1 MATMLTIGDFSRMTH
16 LSVKA
21 LRHYHDMGVLAPAAV
36 DPFTGYRSYD
46 TSQVGS
52 AQVIRRLRDLGMPLD
67 SIAAVLAAPDLESRN
82 REIAAHLARM
92 ERQLEQ
98 TQASVAALRA
108 LLTGPA
114 IRPEIELRAIAA
126 VTALAVRQVVDAAD
140 LTEWG
145 SGAFDALAQA
155 LTATGLTAAGPYG
168 ALYPGDFF
176 ELERSAITV
185 FLPVTPDGGRPGA
198 PGLDPAGRVRLLEIP
213 AIEAAIAVHQGAFSE
228 IDRTYGALGAVV
240 AERAIGVDGPIREY
254 YLVSSAD
261 TDDAAKH
268 RTEVC
273 WPVFRTGAASGERS
287 L

>member
-21 LRHYHDMGVLAPAAV
+21 LRHYHDLGVLEPAAV

-67 SIAAVLAAPDLESRN
+67 SIAAVLAAPDLEARN

-114 IRPEIELRAIAA
+114 VRPAIELRAIPA
-126 VTALAVRQVVDAAD
+126 VTALAVREVVDAAE

-145 SGAFDALAQA
+145 AGAFEALAQA
-155 LTATGLTAAGPYG
+155 LTAAGLTAAGPYG

-176 ELERSAITV
+176 ELERSEITV
-185 FLPVTPDGGRPGA
+185 FLPVTSDGGGPGGA
-198 PGLDPAGRVRLLEIP
+198 GLDRAGRVRLLEIP
-213 AIEAAIAVHQGAFSE
+213 AVEAAVAVHQGAFSE
-228 IDRTYGALGAVV
+228 IDRTYGAVGAVV

-261 TDDAAKH
+261 TDDVAKH

>member
-21 LRHYHDMGVLAPAAV
+21 LRHYHDMGVLEPAAV

-67 SIAAVLAAPDLESRN
+67 SIAAVLAAPDLEARN

-114 IRPEIELRAIAA
+114 DRPAIELRAIPAA
-126 VTALAVRQVVDAAD
+126 TALAVRQVVDAAD

-145 SGAFDALAQA
+145 AGAFDALARA
-155 LTATGLTAAGPYG
+155 LTAAGLTAAGPYG

-176 ELERSAITV
+176 ELERSEITV
-185 FLPVTPDGGRPGA
+185 FLPVTSDGGGPGE
-198 PGLDPAGRVRLLEIP
+198 PGLDPAGRVQLLEIP
-213 AIEAAIAVHQGAFSE
+213 AVEAAVAVHEGAFSE

-254 YLVSSAD
+254 YLVTSAD
-261 TDDAAKH
+261 TDDVAKH

-273 WPVFRTGAASGERS
+273 WPVFRTGPASGKRS

>member
-21 LRHYHDMGVLAPAAV
+21 LRHYHDMGVLEPAAV

-67 SIAAVLAAPDLESRN
+67 SIAAVLAAPDLEARN
-82 REIAAHLARM
+82 REIAAHLTRM

-114 IRPEIELRAIAA
+114 VRPVIELRTIAA
-126 VTALAVRQVVDAAD
+126 VTALAVREVVDAAE
-140 LTEWG
+140 LNAWG
-145 SGAFDALAQA
+145 GQAFDELAAALEAA
-155 LTATGLTAAGPYG
+155 GLTAAGPYG
-168 ALYPGDFF
+168 GLFHGDFF
-176 ELERSAITV
+176 ELERSEVTAFV
-185 FLPVTPDGGRPGA
+185 PVAANGGPRGD
-198 PGLDPAGRVRLLEIP
+198 GLDPDGRVLLLEIP
-213 AIEAAIAVHQGAFSE
+213 SVEAAVGVHEGAFSE
-228 IDRTYGALGAVV
+228 IDRTYAALGEVV
-240 AERAIGVDGPIREY
+240 AERAIGTGGPIREY

-261 TDDAAKH
+261 TDDVDKH

-273 WPVFRTGAASGERS
+273 WPVFRTGAA
-287 L
+287 

>member
-21 LRHYHDMGVLAPAAV
+21 LRHYHDLGVLEPAAV

-46 TSQVGS
+46 TAQVGS

-67 SIAAVLAAPDLESRN
+67 SIAAVLAAPDLEARN
-82 REIAAHLARM
+82 REIAVHLTRM

-114 IRPEIELRAIAA
+114 VRPAIELRTIAA
-126 VTALAVRQVVDAAD
+126 VTALAVRAVVDAAD
-140 LTEWG
+140 LNEWG
-145 SGAFDALAQA
+145 SAAFDALAAA
-155 LTATGLTAAGPYG
+155 LAATGLTAAGPYG
-168 ALYPGDFF
+168 GLFHGDFF
-176 ELERSAITV
+176 ELERSEVTAFV
-185 FLPVTPDGGRPGA
+185 PVAAAVGA
-198 PGLDPAGRVRLLEIP
+198 AGLDPAGSVQLVEIP
-213 AIEAAIAVHQGAFSE
+213 AVEAAVAVHEGAFSE
-228 IDRTYGALGAVV
+228 IDRTYAAVGEVV
-240 AERAIGVDGPIREY
+240 AERAIGTGGPIREY

-261 TDDAAKH
+261 TDDVARH

-273 WPVFRTGAASGERS
+273 WPVFRTGA
-287 L
+287 

>member
-21 LRHYHDMGVLAPAAV
+21 LRHYHDMGVLEPAAV

-67 SIAAVLAAPDLESRN
+67 SIAAVLAAPDLEARN
-82 REIAAHLARM
+82 REIAAHLTRM

-114 IRPEIELRAIAA
+114 VQPAIELRTIAA
-126 VTALAVRQVVDAAD
+126 VTALAVREVVDAAE
-140 LTEWG
+140 LNEWG
-145 SGAFDALAQA
+145 SEAFDALAAA
-155 LTATGLTAAGPYG
+155 LSATGLTAAGPYG
-168 ALYPGDFF
+168 GLFHGDFF
-176 ELERSAITV
+176 ELERSEVTAFV
-185 FLPVTPDGGRPGA
+185 PVAAGA
-198 PGLDPAGRVRLLEIP
+198 VGLDPAGSVRLIQIP
-213 AIEAAIAVHQGAFSE
+213 AVEAAVAVHEGAFSE
-228 IDRTYGALGAVV
+228 IDRTYAAVGEVV
-240 AERAIGVDGPIREY
+240 AERAIGTGGPIREY

-261 TDDAAKH
+261 TDDVAKH

-273 WPVFRTGAASGERS
+273 WPVFRTGAA
-287 L
+287 

>member
-21 LRHYHDMGVLAPAAV
+21 LRHYHDMGVLEPAAV

-67 SIAAVLAAPDLESRN
+67 SIAAVLAAPDLDARN

-114 IRPEIELRAIAA
+114 VRPAIELRTIAA
-126 VTALAVRQVVDAAD
+126 VTALAVREVVDAAE
-140 LTEWG
+140 LNEWG
-145 SGAFDALAQA
+145 SEAFDALAAA
-155 LTATGLTAAGPYG
+155 LSATGMTAAGPYG
-168 ALYPGDFF
+168 GLFHSDFF
-176 ELERSAITV
+176 ELERSEVTAFV
-185 FLPVTPDGGRPGA
+185 PVAVDA
-198 PGLDPAGRVRLLEIP
+198 AGLEPTGSVRLILIP
-213 AIEAAIAVHQGAFSE
+213 AVEAAVAVHEGAFSE
-228 IDRTYGALGAVV
+228 IDRTYAAVGEVV
-240 AERAIGVDGPIREY
+240 AERAIGTGGPIREY

-261 TDDAAKH
+261 TDDVAKH

-273 WPVFRTGAASGERS
+273 WPVFRTGAAS
-287 L
+287 

>member
-21 LRHYHDMGVLAPAAV
+21 LRHYDDLGVLAPAAV

-46 TSQVGS
+46 TDQVGS

-67 SIAAVLAAPDLESRN
+67 SIATVLSAPDLATRN
-82 REIAAHLARM
+82 REIAAHLSRM

-114 IRPEIELRAIAA
+114 DRPVIELRTIPA
-126 VTALAVRQVVDAAD
+126 VTALAVRQVVEAAD
-140 LTEWG
+140 LNQWG
-145 SGAFDALAQA
+145 AAAFEALAAA
-155 LTATGLTAAGPYG
+155 LATAGLTAAGPYG

-176 ELERSAITV
+176 ELERSEITV
-185 FLPVTPDGGRPGA
+185 FA
-198 PGLDPAGRVRLLEIP
+198 PIEDPAGVRPDPAGPVLLLEIP
-213 AIEAAIAVHQGAFSE
+213 AVEAAVAVHPGAFSE
-228 IDRTYGALGAVV
+228 IDRTYAAVGAVV

-254 YLVSSAD
+254 YLVSSVD
-261 TDDAAKH
+261 TDDESQH

-273 WPVFRTGAASGERS
+273 WPVFRTGTA
-287 L
+287 

>member
-67 SIAAVLAAPDLESRN
+67 SIAAVLAAPDLEARN
-82 REIAAHLARM
+82 REIAAHLTRM

-98 TQASVAALRA
+98 TQASVAALRS

-114 IRPEIELRAIAA
+114 ERPEIELRAIPAT
-126 VTALAVRQVVDAAD
+126 TALAVRQMVDAAD

-145 SGAFDALAQA
+145 SGAFDALAAA
-155 LTATGLTAAGPYG
+155 LSASGLTAAGPYG

-176 ELERSAITV
+176 ELERSEITA
-185 FLPVTPDGGRPGA
+185 FLPVGA
-198 PGLDPAGRVRLLEIP
+198 GAGVGLDSAGRVRLVEIP
-213 AIEAAIAVHQGAFSE
+213 AVEAAVAVHEGAFSE
-228 IDRTYGALGAVV
+228 IDRTYAALGEVV

-254 YLVSSAD
+254 YLVSSVD
-261 TDDAAKH
+261 TDDVRKH

-273 WPVFRTGAASGERS
+273 WPVFRTGAGS
-287 L
+287 

>member
-21 LRHYHDMGVLAPAAV
+21 LRHYHDMGVLEPAAV

-67 SIAAVLAAPDLESRN
+67 SIAAVLAAPDLEARN
-82 REIAAHLARM
+82 REIATHLTRM

-114 IRPEIELRAIAA
+114 VRPAIELRTIAA
-126 VTALAVRQVVDAAD
+126 VTALAVREVVDAAELND
-140 LTEWG
+140 WG
-145 SGAFDALAQA
+145 SEAFDALAAA
-155 LTATGLTAAGPYG
+155 LAAAGLTAAGPYG
-168 ALYPGDFF
+168 GLFDGDFF
-176 ELERSAITV
+176 ELERSEVTAFV
-185 FLPVTPDGGRPGA
+185 PVTSETGLVGA
-198 PGLDPAGRVRLLEIP
+198 GAGVGLDPGGRVRLLEIP
-213 AIEAAIAVHQGAFSE
+213 AVEAAVAVHEGAFSE
-228 IDRTYGALGAVV
+228 IDRTYAALGEVV

-254 YLVSSAD
+254 YVVSSAD
-261 TDDAAKH
+261 TDDVGKH

-273 WPVFRTGAASGERS
+273 WPVFRTGAA
-287 L
+287 

>member
-21 LRHYHDMGVLAPAAV
+21 LRHYHDMGVLEPAAV

-67 SIAAVLAAPDLESRN
+67 SIAAVLAAPDLEARN
-82 REIAAHLARM
+82 REIAAHLTRM

-114 IRPEIELRAIAA
+114 VRPVIELRTIAA
-126 VTALAVRQVVDAAD
+126 VTALAVREVVDAAE
-140 LTEWG
+140 LNQWG
-145 SGAFDALAQA
+145 SEAFDALAAA
-155 LTATGLTAAGPYG
+155 LAATGLTAAGPYG
-168 ALYPGDFF
+168 GLFHGDFF
-176 ELERSAITV
+176 ELERSEVTAFV
-185 FLPVTPDGGRPGA
+185 PVAAAGGGLGGD
-198 PGLDPAGRVRLLEIP
+198 GLDPDGHVLLLEIGSV
-213 AIEAAIAVHQGAFSE
+213 EAAVGVHEGAFSE
-228 IDRTYGALGAVV
+228 IDRTYAALGEVV
-240 AERAIGVDGPIREY
+240 AERAIGTGGPIREY

-261 TDDAAKH
+261 TDDVGKH

-273 WPVFRTGAASGERS
+273 WPVFRTGAA
-287 L
+287 

>member
-21 LRHYHDMGVLAPAAV
+21 LRHYHDMGVLEPAAV
-36 DPFTGYRSYD
+36 DPFTSYRSYD
-46 TSQVGS
+46 TSQVGA

-67 SIAAVLAAPDLESRN
+67 SIAAVLAAPDLETRN

-114 IRPEIELRAIAA
+114 VRPAIELRAIPA
-126 VTALAVRQVVDAAD
+126 VTALAVRQMVDAAD
-140 LTEWG
+140 LIEWG
-145 SGAFDALAQA
+145 GEAFDALAAA
-155 LTATGLTAAGPYG
+155 LSATGLTAAAPYG
-168 ALYPGDFF
+168 GLFHGDFF
-176 ELERSAITV
+176 ELERSEVTAFV
-185 FLPVTPDGGRPGA
+185 PVADDAALGA
-198 PGLDPAGRVRLLEIP
+198 VGLDPAGSVGLLQIP
-213 AIEAAIAVHQGAFSE
+213 AVEAAVAVHEGAFSE
-228 IDRTYGALGAVV
+228 IDRTYAAVGEVV
-240 AERAIGVDGPIREY
+240 AERAIGTGGPIREY

-261 TDDAAKH
+261 TDDVARH

-273 WPVFRTGAASGERS
+273 WPVFRTGAA
-287 L
+287 

>member
-21 LRHYHDMGVLAPAAV
+21 LRHYHDMGVLEPAAV

-67 SIAAVLAAPDLESRN
+67 SIAAVLAAPDLEARN
-82 REIAAHLARM
+82 REIASHLTRM

-114 IRPEIELRAIAA
+114 VRPAIELRAIAA
-126 VTALAVRQVVDAAD
+126 VTALAVREVVDAAELND
-140 LTEWG
+140 WG
-145 SGAFDALAQA
+145 SEAFDALAAA
-155 LTATGLTAAGPYG
+155 LAAAGLTAASAYG
-168 ALYPGDFF
+168 GLFDGDFF
-176 ELERSAITV
+176 ELERSEVTAFV
-185 FLPVTPDGGRPGA
+185 PVTSETGLVGA
-198 PGLDPAGRVRLLEIP
+198 GVGLDPGGRVRLLEIP
-213 AIEAAIAVHQGAFSE
+213 AVEAAVAVHEGAFSE
-228 IDRTYGALGAVV
+228 IDRTYAALGEVV

-261 TDDAAKH
+261 TDDVGKH

-273 WPVFRTGAASGERS
+273 WPVFRTGAA
-287 L
+287 

>member
-21 LRHYHDMGVLAPAAV
+21 LRHYHDMGVLEPAAV

-67 SIAAVLAAPDLESRN
+67 SIAAVLAAPDLEARN
-82 REIAAHLARM
+82 REIAAHLTRM

-114 IRPEIELRAIAA
+114 VRPAIELRTIAA
-126 VTALAVRQVVDAAD
+126 VTALAVREVVDAAE
-140 LTEWG
+140 LNAWG
-145 SGAFDALAQA
+145 SAAFDALAAA
-155 LTATGLTAAGPYG
+155 LSATGLTGAGPYG
-168 ALYPGDFF
+168 GLFHGDFF
-176 ELERSAITV
+176 ELERSEVTAFV
-185 FLPVTPDGGRPGA
+185 PVEADA
-198 PGLDPAGRVRLLEIP
+198 AGLEPTGSVRLLQIP
-213 AIEAAIAVHQGAFSE
+213 AVEAAVAVHVGAFGE
-228 IDRTYGALGAVV
+228 IDRTYAAVGEVV

-261 TDDAAKH
+261 TDDVAKH

-273 WPVFRTGAASGERS
+273 WPVFRTGAAT
-287 L
+287 

>member
-21 LRHYHDMGVLAPAAV
+21 LRHYHDLGVLEPAAV
-36 DPFTGYRSYD
+36 DPFTGYRLYD

-67 SIAAVLAAPDLESRN
+67 SIAAVLAAPGLEARN
-82 REIAAHLARM
+82 REIAAHLTRM

-114 IRPEIELRAIAA
+114 VRPAIELRTIAA
-126 VTALAVRQVVDAAD
+126 VTALAVREMVDAAD
-140 LTEWG
+140 LNEWG
-145 SGAFDALAQA
+145 SEAFDALTAA

-168 ALYPGDFF
+168 GLFDGDFF
-176 ELERSAITV
+176 ELERSEVTAFV
-185 FLPVTPDGGRPGA
+185 PVPAGA
-198 PGLDPAGRVRLLEIP
+198 ALGTADPAGGVRVVRIP
-213 AIEAAIAVHQGAFSE
+213 AVEAAVAVHAGAFSE
-228 IDRTYGALGAVV
+228 IDRTYAAVGEVV
-240 AERAIGVDGPIREY
+240 AERAIGTGGPIREY

-261 TDDAAKH
+261 TDDVARH

-273 WPVFRTGAASGERS
+273 WPVFRTGAA
-287 L
+287 

>member
-21 LRHYHDMGVLAPAAV
+21 LRHYHDMGVLEPAAV

-52 AQVIRRLRDLGMPLD
+52 AQVIRRLRDLGMSLD
-67 SIAAVLAAPDLESRN
+67 SIAAVLAAPDLEARN
-82 REIAAHLARM
+82 REIAAHLTRM

-114 IRPEIELRAIAA
+114 VRPAIELRTIAA
-126 VTALAVRQVVDAAD
+126 VTALAVREVVDAAELND
-140 LTEWG
+140 WG
-145 SGAFDALAQA
+145 SEAFDALAAA
-155 LTATGLTAAGPYG
+155 LEAAGLTAAGPYG
-168 ALYPGDFF
+168 GLFDGDFF
-176 ELERSAITV
+176 ELERSEVTAFV
-185 FLPVTPDGGRPGA
+185 PVTSETGLVGA
-198 PGLDPAGRVRLLEIP
+198 GSGVVLDPAGRVRLLEIP
-213 AIEAAIAVHQGAFSE
+213 AVEAAVAVHEGAFSE
-228 IDRTYGALGAVV
+228 IDRTYAALGEVV

-261 TDDAAKH
+261 TDDVGKH

-273 WPVFRTGAASGERS
+273 WPVFRTGAA
-287 L
+287 

>member
-21 LRHYHDMGVLAPAAV
+21 LRHYHDMGVLEPAAV

-67 SIAAVLAAPDLESRN
+67 SIAAVLAAPDLEARN
-82 REIAAHLARM
+82 REIAAHLTRM

-114 IRPEIELRAIAA
+114 ERPAIELRAIPA

-145 SGAFDALAQA
+145 SGAFDALAAA
-155 LTATGLTAAGPYG
+155 LSAAGLTAAGPYG

-176 ELERSAITV
+176 ELERSEITA
-185 FLPVTPDGGRPGA
+185 FLPVTVGGASPGGG
-198 PGLDPAGRVRLLEIP
+198 GLEPTGRVRLVEIP
-213 AIEAAIAVHQGAFSE
+213 AVEAAVAVHEGAFSE
-228 IDRTYGALGAVV
+228 IDRTYGALGEVV

-254 YLVSSAD
+254 YLVSSVD
-261 TDDAAKH
+261 TDDVGRH

-273 WPVFRTGAASGERS
+273 WPVFRTGAG
-287 L
+287 

>member
-21 LRHYHDMGVLAPAAV
+21 LRHYHDMGVLEPAAV

-67 SIAAVLAAPDLESRN
+67 SIAAVLATPDLEARN

-114 IRPEIELRAIAA
+114 ERPAIELRAIPA

-140 LTEWG
+140 LTAWG
-145 SGAFDALAQA
+145 GGAFDALAQA
-155 LTATGLTAAGPYG
+155 LTAAGLTAAGPYG

-176 ELERSAITV
+176 ELERSEITA
-185 FLPVTPDGGRPGA
+185 FLPVTSGGGA
-198 PGLDPAGRVRLLEIP
+198 GGAGLDPAGRVRLLEIP
-213 AIEAAIAVHQGAFSE
+213 AVEAAVAVHQGAFSE

-273 WPVFRTGAASGERS
+273 WPVFRTGAGA
-287 L
+287 

>member
-21 LRHYHDMGVLAPAAV
+21 LRHYHDMGVLEPAAV

-67 SIAAVLAAPDLESRN
+67 SIAAVLAAPDLAARN
-82 REIAAHLARM
+82 REIAAHLTRM

-114 IRPEIELRAIAA
+114 VRPAIELRTIAA
-126 VTALAVRQVVDAAD
+126 VTALAVREVVDAAELND
-140 LTEWG
+140 WG
-145 SGAFDALAQA
+145 SEAFDALAAA
-155 LTATGLTAAGPYG
+155 LAAAGLTAAGAYG
-168 ALYPGDFF
+168 GLFNGDFF
-176 ELERSAITV
+176 ELERSEVTAFV
-185 FLPVTPDGGRPGA
+185 PVTSETGLVGA
-198 PGLDPAGRVRLLEIP
+198 GAGVGLDPAARVRLLEIP
-213 AIEAAIAVHQGAFSE
+213 AVEAAVAVHEGAFSE
-228 IDRTYGALGAVV
+228 IDRTYAALGEVV

-261 TDDAAKH
+261 TDDAGKH

-273 WPVFRTGAASGERS
+273 WPVFRTGAA
-287 L
+287 

>member
-21 LRHYHDMGVLAPAAV
+21 LRHYHDQGVLEPAAV

-46 TSQVGS
+46 TAQVGS

-67 SIAAVLAAPDLESRN
+67 SIAAVLAAPDLEARN

-108 LLTGPA
+108 LLTDASERPA
-114 IRPEIELRAIAA
+114 IELRTIAA

-145 SGAFDALAQA
+145 SGAFDALSAA
-155 LTATGLTAAGPYG
+155 LAAAGLTPAGPFG
-168 ALYPGDFF
+168 ALFPGDFF
-176 ELERSAITV
+176 ELERSEITA
-185 FLPVTPDGGRPGA
+185 FLPVTSGDVSLDPAD
-198 PGLDPAGRVRLLEIP
+198 LDPAGRVRLLEIP
-213 AIEAAIAVHQGAFSE
+213 AIEAAVAVHEGAFSE
-228 IDRTYGALGAVV
+228 IDRTYAAVGAVV

-254 YLVSSAD
+254 YLVSSVD
-261 TDDAAKH
+261 TDDEAKH

-273 WPVFRTGAASGERS
+273 WPVFRTGAA
-287 L
+287 

>member
-21 LRHYHDMGVLAPAAV
+21 LRHYHDLGVLEPAAV
-36 DPFTGYRSYD
+36 DPFTGYRLYD

-67 SIAAVLAAPDLESRN
+67 SIAAVLAAPDLEARN
-82 REIAAHLARM
+82 REIATHLTRM

-114 IRPEIELRAIAA
+114 VRPAIELRTIAA
-126 VTALAVRQVVDAAD
+126 VTALAVREVVDAAELND
-140 LTEWG
+140 WG
-145 SGAFDALAQA
+145 SEAFDALAAA
-155 LTATGLTAAGPYG
+155 LTAAGLTAAGPFG
-168 ALYPGDFF
+168 GLFDGDFF
-176 ELERSAITV
+176 ELERSEVTAFV
-185 FLPVTPDGGRPGA
+185 PVTSETGLVGA
-198 PGLDPAGRVRLLEIP
+198 GAGVGLDPGGRVRLLEIP
-213 AIEAAIAVHQGAFSE
+213 AVEAAVAVHEGAFSE
-228 IDRTYGALGAVV
+228 IDRTYAALGEVV

-254 YLVSSAD
+254 YVVSSAD
-261 TDDAAKH
+261 TDDVGKH

-273 WPVFRTGAASGERS
+273 WPVFRTGAA
-287 L
+287 